1 MLSTDDPFWR
11 KQRRL
16 TLWLLLI
23 WLLLT
28 FGVNWYADELNKVTL
43 FDFPLG
49 FYMGAQGSLFIYLAI
64 IWYYNHR
71 MRKLEAEYG
80 MADE

>member
-1 MLSTDDPFWR
+1 MRSADTFWR

-16 TLWLLLI
+16 TLILLLI
-23 WLLLT
+23 WGFVT
-28 FGVNWYADELNKVTL
+28 FVMNWYARELNQITV

-64 IWYYNHR
+64 IWYYNR
-71 MRKLEAEYG
+71 SMRKLEAKFG
-80 MADE
+80 MEEE